1 MIHFVKRCLIYIVGL
16 FILSVG
22 VVCMIKSNTGIAP
35 WDALNV
41 ALSELIGLTIGS
53 WVFIVGGILIFI
65 NSLIKMRFPNLA
77 GFIPIVIIGS
87 FVDLLNL
94 KVLSFLKTDAVILQ
108 WSLFLIGLCILA
120 MGIAIY
126 LRASFPSI
134 PNDELMLAIT
144 ERTGW
149 GINITKTIGEALAF
163 VLAIILQ
170 ADGGIGTIIVL
181 LCLGIL
187 VGLFDKL
194 LHKMGK
200 PRSIYSVGQEGA
212 HIHAGHD
219 KTMN

>member
-1 MIHFVKRCLIYIVGL
+1 MNHYLKRCLIYIFGL
-16 FILSVG
+16 FVLSFG

-41 ALSELIGLTIGS
+41 ALSKLIGLTIGT
-53 WVFIVGGILIFI
+53 WVFIVGGILILI
-65 NSLIKMRFPNLA
+65 NSLIKMRFPNVA
-77 GFIPIVIIGS
+77 GFIPIFIIGV
-87 FVDLLNL
+87 FVDILNL
-94 KVLSFLKTDAVILQ
+94 KLLSFLESNNVMIQ
-108 WSLFLIGLCILA
+108 WGLFLIGLCLLA

-149 GINITKTIGEALAF
+149 GINITKTIGEAVAF
-163 VLAIILQ
+163 VLSMILQ
-170 ADGGIGTIIVL
+170 GPIGIGTVIVL

-194 LHKMGK
+194 LFKIGM
-200 PRSIYSVGQEGA
+200 PRSIYSEGYGQGSA
-212 HIHAGHD
+212 HI
-219 KTMN
+219 